1 MLHFNLL
8 SYLVENHLLYF
19 FFYLGN
25 VFLHALIGARDRRQD
40 RRPWKER
47 NSKSVP
53 ITQSA
58 VSCKRCQSPCE
69 PGPPMTHPTAPPRTK
84 QSQEGASTPNWL
96 FLPTENCFQLEK
108 PQLAKEKASL
118 IFYISFSST
127 RGNSQKKILD
137 SNIKLILE
145 NKVRC
150 LFILWSKS

>member
-19 FFYLGN
+19 FLPWKCFPTRTD
-25 VFLHALIGARDRRQD
+25 GARDRRQD